1 MNEISTA
8 DSQEKTIYTG
18 KFFEGKN
25 PKKDTK
31 EIKVLYRVDGDGKQT
46 FHEDGIFTIGI
57 PMRDSLPA
65 LLDGTPQQFVEVRV
79 DVSEEKFR
87 LTRIMIVRPKAK
99 VAATPVVESPAP
111 EVTAPVTLDL
121 VTALT
126 QMTAEAETA
135 APEAPPAEE
144 VAPAAPRR
152 VRAPRVKGKKHRKAA
167 AANA

>member
-1 MNEISTA
+1 MNEISTT

-25 PKKDTK
+25 PKKNTK

-57 PMRDSLPA
+57 PMRDSLPP

-87 LTRIMIVRPKAK
+87 LTRIMIVRPKAEA
-99 VAATPVVESPAP
+99 VATPVAESP
-111 EVTAPVTLDL
+111 APVTLDL

-135 APEAPPAEE
+135 APEAPPVEE
-144 VAPAAPRR
+144 VTPPAPRR
-152 VRAPRVKGKKHRKAA
+152 KARAPRVTGKKARKAA